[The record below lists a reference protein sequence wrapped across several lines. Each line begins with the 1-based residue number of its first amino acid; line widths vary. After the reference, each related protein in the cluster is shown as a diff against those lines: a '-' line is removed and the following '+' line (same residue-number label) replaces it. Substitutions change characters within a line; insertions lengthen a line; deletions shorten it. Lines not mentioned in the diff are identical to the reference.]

1 MLKTEM
7 DKKANE
13 KAPEGEPNEEQD
25 FIDIFT
31 VYGRKLV
38 ENEAPKLQG
47 NASIDVL
54 GKALFAIV
62 NKVETEGAQKGVN
75 FPMWVLIRGTTDI
88 LTFLVETTGVEVTPE
103 SVKAIIGI
111 AVGKYIQNGID
122 TGKFTK
128 EEAGQAAQELQQ
140 QMSKG
145 AKPQE
150 EQVPTTEQPPMA
162 QPTPQMGGQ
171 SNGQIR

>member
-7 DKKANE
+7 DKKVNE
-13 KAPEGEPNEEQD
+13 KAPESEEQD
-25 FIDIFT
+25 FLDIFIIQGMKI
-31 VYGRKLV
+31 VKQI
-38 ENEAPKLQG
+38 APKLQG

-54 GKALFAIV
+54 GNALFTIV

-171 SNGQIR
+171 SNGQS

>member
-7 DKKANE
+7 DKKVNE
-13 KAPEGEPNEEQD
+13 KAPESEEQD
-25 FIDIFT
+25 FLDIFIIQGMKI
-31 VYGRKLV
+31 VKQI
-38 ENEAPKLQG
+38 APKLQG

-54 GKALFAIV
+54 GNALFTIV

>member
-7 DKKANE
+7 DKKVNE
-13 KAPEGEPNEEQD
+13 KAPESEEQD
-25 FIDIFT
+25 FLDIFIIQGMKI
-31 VYGRKLV
+31 VKQI
-38 ENEAPKLQG
+38 APKLQG

-54 GKALFAIV
+54 GNVLFTIV

-171 SNGQIR
+171 SNGQN

>member
-7 DKKANE
+7 DKKATE
-13 KAPEGEPNEEQD
+13 KAPESEEQD
-25 FIDIFT
+25 FLDIFIIQGMKI
-31 VYGRKLV
+31 VKQI
-38 ENEAPKLQG
+38 APKLQG

-54 GKALFAIV
+54 GNVLFTIV